1 MKFLTKLQYFS
12 LLAVLLSFM
21 QVFGAQAQDGSP
33 THKRFTN
40 QDVISMVQLGISDDV
55 IIAKIRAA
63 AAKGADAVS
72 FDTSVAGLKALK
84 DANASDA
91 VITVVINPAPAAP
104 VVLSGSA
111 PATLDPNL
119 PPPEVGVYWKDG
131 SNFVLIQGQTLTN
144 MKVGGKAG
152 AMFTHGLR
160 NMHWDAFIEG
170 PTSKNIVRERH
181 PTFYLYVPD
190 GSDGSDYVLIE
201 LNRKSNRREFQVGSF
216 GGLSGGK
223 SGVKHDK
230 EIPVR
235 AEHVGI
241 RTYRLT
247 LNSELKH
254 GEYGIFMG
262 TGETNTMS
270 AGRSG
275 GAASGRIYDF
285 SIPE

>member
-1 MKFLTKLQYFS
+1 MKLAEHDCHS
-12 LLAVLLSFM
+12 LLLAFLMCVTLSSI
-21 QVFGAQAQDGSP
+21 ARSQDEP
-33 THKRFTN
+33 PMHKRFTN
-40 QDVISMVQLGISDDV
+40 QDVINLVQLGLSDGV

-63 AAKGADAVS
+63 AAQGAESVG
-72 FDTSVAGLKALK
+72 FDTAPAALIALKA
-84 DANASDA
+84 ANVSDA
-91 VITVVINPAPAAP
+91 VITVMINPTPVAP

-131 SNFVLIQGQTLTN
+131 TNFVLIQGQTLTN

-152 AMFTHGLR
+152 SMFTNGMR

-170 PTSKNIVRERH
+170 PKSKNTVRERR

-190 GSDGSDYVLIE
+190 GNDASDYVLIE
-201 LNRKSNRREFQVGSF
+201 LNRKGNRREFQVGSF
-216 GGLSGGK
+216 GGITGGK
-223 SGVKHDK
+223 SGVKRDK
-230 EIPVR
+230 EVPVT

-241 RTYRLT
+241 RTYRVT
-247 LNSELKH
+247 LNAELKH
-254 GEYGIFMG
+254 GEYAFFMG
-262 TGETNTMS
+262 TGQTNTMS
-270 AGRSG
+270 SRRSG